1 MANAKS
7 CDQLTMQEQLEEK
20 LRENLQL
27 NDVNRKL
34 IEKNAELEKLL
45 SEKDEAYTQEYA
57 LRQSMQMQLY
67 RLKAMLWDKEHPEM
81 AEI

>member
-34 IEKNAELEKLL
+34 IEKNAELEKML